1 MEIFESASA
10 YVIPFVLLCV
20 ALVVLLGKRDYF
32 SSFLDGALSGAK
44 SSVKLLPTMCA
55 LIVGVSMLSASGAS
69 SFLAKVF
76 APVLELLGV
85 PAELFTLI
93 ITRPL
98 SGSASI
104 ATFTELLSTLG
115 PDSFG
120 ALCASVILAS
130 SDTVVYVICVY
141 FSGSGIKKTRY
152 ALPVALFI
160 SLFCV
165 FLSCMLCK
173 LFFA

>member
-104 ATFTELLSTLG
+104 AAFTELLSTLG

-141 FSGSGIKKTRY
+141 FSGSGIKKKRY
-152 ALPVALFI
+152 AQPDALFVSIFFVFI
-160 SLFCV
+160 SCILF
-165 FLSCMLCK
+165 K
-173 LFFA
+173 

>member
-1 MEIFESASA
+1 MEIFEKASA
-10 YVIPFVLLCV
+10 YVIPVLLLCV
-20 ALVVLLGKRDYF
+20 SLIVLFGKKDYF
-32 SSFLDGALSGAK
+32 SSFLDGAKEGAK
-44 SSVKLLPTMCA
+44 SSLGLLPTMCA

-69 SFLAKVF
+69 SFLASLLS
-76 APVLELLGV
+76 PVLEFLGI
-85 PAELFTLI
+85 PSEIFTLI
-93 ITRPL
+93 LTRPL

-104 ATFTELLSTLG
+104 ATFTDILNTLG

-152 ALPVALFI
+152 ALPVALFV

-165 FLSCMLCK
+165 FLSCILCRV
-173 LFFA
+173 FF

>member
-120 ALCASVILAS
+120 SLCASVILAS

-152 ALPVALFI
+152 ALPVALFV

>member
-104 ATFTELLSTLG
+104 AAFTELLSTLG

-152 ALPVALFI
+152 ALPVALFV